1 MFKANKQRQI
11 VTAIDV
17 GTTKI
22 CTMIA
27 ERQEDGN
34 MLMLGHSTVSSV
46 GALSKAIVENVDL
59 ASSAITSSV
68 QEAEN
73 MAGIP
78 AQNIYVG
85 VTGAHIEFENRLDNV
100 NLADQ
105 ENDAENV
112 ITTESISNMPTK
124 ISKDLDYRNRQILHA
139 LPMSYQVDETSDIVT
154 PVGMHSSNL
163 AVKSHVVTIAP
174 EPAQK
179 LRSALNIAGIDDFQL
194 VLEPMASA
202 RSVLTRKEMREGVI
216 LADIGGGTTDII
228 EIRGRRL
235 RFTAA
240 IPVAGQQFT
249 NDIVQMHNTNYES
262 AEKIKLDV
270 GTTNIESIKLSETVD
285 LPISGTDGVTQ
296 NVQRISICKL
306 LQERAEDLALLIK
319 LKIREMGYEEPNE
332 ASLVLTGGAS
342 NLDGLTK
349 IVASLTTPNVRLGIP
364 TELVNIPEEFFHPS
378 KATSLGI
385 LLWAA
390 DSFET
395 IGRPKKSITRKWAD
409 LYFSK
414 LNLILKFLNIK

>member
-1 MFKANKQRQI
+1 MFKVNKQRQI

-22 CTMIA
+22 CTIIA
-27 ERQEDGN
+27 ERIEDGN
-34 MLMLGHSTVSSV
+34 ILILGHGTVSSV

-59 ASSAITSSV
+59 ASSAIISSV
-68 QEAEN
+68 HEAQN

-78 AQNIYVG
+78 AQNVYVG
-85 VTGAHIEFENRLDNV
+85 VTGAHIEFENRLDNLDLSDEIT
-100 NLADQ
+100 NQD
-105 ENDAENV
+105 NV
-112 ITTESISNMPTK
+112 ITTENIASVPTQISQ
-124 ISKDLDYRNRQILHA
+124 DLDYKNRQILHA

-154 PVGMHSSNL
+154 PVGMHTGNL

-179 LRSALNIAGIDDFQL
+179 LQTALNLAGINDFQL

-228 EIRGRRL
+228 EIKGRRL
-235 RFTAA
+235 RYTAA

-249 NDIVQMHNTNYES
+249 NDIVQIHNTNYES
-262 AEKIKLDV
+262 AEKAKLEV
-270 GTTNIESIKLSETVD
+270 GTTNIEGIKLSETVD
-285 LPISGTDGVTQ
+285 MPVTGRDGVTQ
-296 NVQRISICKL
+296 KIQRISICKL

-319 LKIREMGYEEPNE
+319 LKIREMGYEDPNE

-342 NLDGLTK
+342 NLDGLSH
-349 IVASLTTPNVRLGIP
+349 IVASLTTSKVRLGVP
-364 TELVNIPEEFFHPS
+364 TELINIPEEFVHPS

-385 LLWAA
+385 LLWAS

-395 IGRPKKSITRKWAD
+395 ITTLEKSFIQKMAN
-409 LYFSK
+409 LYFYK
-414 LNLILKFLNIK
+414 INQFLKILKIK

>member
-1 MFKANKQRQI
+1 MFKGNKQRQI

-22 CTMIA
+22 CTIIA
-27 ERQEDGN
+27 ERIEDGN
-34 MLMLGHSTVSSV
+34 ILILGHGNVSSV

-59 ASSAITSSV
+59 ASSAIISSV
-68 QEAEN
+68 HEAEN

-78 AQNIYVG
+78 AQNVYVG
-85 VTGAHIEFENRLDNV
+85 VTGAHIEFENRLDNLDLSDEIT
-100 NLADQ
+100 NQD
-105 ENDAENV
+105 NV
-112 ITTESISNMPTK
+112 ITTENLASVPSQISH
-124 ISKDLDYRNRQILHA
+124 DLDYKNRQILHA

-154 PVGMHSSNL
+154 PVGMHTGNL
-163 AVKSHVVTIAP
+163 SVKSHVVTIAP

-179 LRSALNIAGIDDFQL
+179 LQTALNLAGISDFQL

-228 EIRGRRL
+228 EIKGRRL
-235 RFTAA
+235 RYTAA

-249 NDIVQMHNTNYES
+249 NDIVQIHNTNYES
-262 AEKIKLDV
+262 AEKTKLAV
-270 GTTNIESIKLSETVD
+270 GTTNIEGIKLSETVD
-285 LPISGTDGVTQ
+285 LPVTGRDDVTQ
-296 NVQRISICKL
+296 KIQRISICKL

-319 LKIREMGYEEPNE
+319 LKIREMGYEDPNE

-342 NLDGLTK
+342 NLDGLSQ
-349 IVASLTTPNVRLGIP
+349 IVASLTTSKVRLGVP
-364 TELVNIPEEFFHPS
+364 TELINVPEEFVHPS

-385 LLWAA
+385 LLWAS

-395 IGRPKKSITRKWAD
+395 IATHEKSFIQKMAN

-414 LNLILKFLNIK
+414 LNQFLKILKIK

>member
-1 MFKANKQRQI
+1 MFKGNKQRQI

-22 CTMIA
+22 CTIIA
-27 ERQEDGN
+27 ERIEDGN
-34 MLMLGHSTVSSV
+34 ILILGHGNVSSV

-59 ASSAITSSV
+59 ASSAIISSV
-68 QEAEN
+68 HEAQN

-78 AQNIYVG
+78 AQNVYVG
-85 VTGAHIEFENRLDNV
+85 VTGAHIEFENRLDNLDLSDEIT
-100 NLADQ
+100 NQD
-105 ENDAENV
+105 NV
-112 ITTESISNMPTK
+112 ITTENIASVPTQISQ
-124 ISKDLDYRNRQILHA
+124 DLDYKNRQILHA
-139 LPMSYQVDETSDIVT
+139 LPMSYQVDDTSDIVT
-154 PVGMHSSNL
+154 PVGMHTGNL

-179 LRSALNIAGIDDFQL
+179 LQTALNLAGINDFQL

-228 EIRGRRL
+228 EIKGRRL
-235 RFTAA
+235 RYTAA

-249 NDIVQMHNTNYES
+249 NDIVQIHNTNYES
-262 AEKIKLDV
+262 AEKAKLEV
-270 GTTNIESIKLSETVD
+270 GTTNIEGIKLSETVD
-285 LPISGTDGVTQ
+285 MPVTGRDGVTQ
-296 NVQRISICKL
+296 KIQRISICKL

-319 LKIREMGYEEPNE
+319 LKIREMGYEDPNE

-342 NLDGLTK
+342 NLDGLSQ
-349 IVASLTTPNVRLGIP
+349 IFASLATSKVRLGVP
-364 TELVNIPEEFFHPS
+364 TELINIPEEFVHPS

-385 LLWAA
+385 LLWAS

-395 IGRPKKSITRKWAD
+395 IATQEKSFIKKMAN

-414 LNLILKFLNIK
+414 LNQILKILKIK

>member
-1 MFKANKQRQI
+1 MFKGNKQRQI

-22 CTMIA
+22 CTIIA
-27 ERQEDGN
+27 ERIEDGN
-34 MLMLGHSTVSSV
+34 ILILGHGTVSSV

-59 ASSAITSSV
+59 ASSAIISSV
-68 QEAEN
+68 NEAQN

-78 AQNIYVG
+78 AQNVYVG
-85 VTGAHIEFENRLDNV
+85 VTGAHIEFENRLDNLDLSDEIT
-100 NLADQ
+100 NQA
-105 ENDAENV
+105 NV
-112 ITTESISNMPTK
+112 ITTENIASVPTQISQ
-124 ISKDLDYRNRQILHA
+124 DLDYKNRQILHA

-154 PVGMHSSNL
+154 PVGMHTGNL

-179 LRSALNIAGIDDFQL
+179 LQTALNLAGINDFQL

-228 EIRGRRL
+228 EIKGRRL
-235 RFTAA
+235 RYTAA

-249 NDIVQMHNTNYES
+249 NDILQIHNTNYES
-262 AEKIKLDV
+262 AEKAKLEV
-270 GTTNIESIKLSETVD
+270 GTTNIEGIKLSETVD
-285 LPISGTDGVTQ
+285 MPVTGQDGVNQ
-296 NVQRISICKL
+296 KIQRISICKL

-319 LKIREMGYEEPNE
+319 LKIREMGYEDPNE

-342 NLDGLTK
+342 NLDGLTH
-349 IVASLTTPNVRLGIP
+349 IVSSLATSKVRLGVP
-364 TELVNIPEEFFHPS
+364 TELINIPEEFVHPS

-385 LLWAA
+385 LLWAS

-395 IGRPKKSITRKWAD
+395 IATQEKSFIQKMAN

-414 LNLILKFLNIK
+414 INQFLKILKIK

>member
-395 IGRPKKSITRKWAD
+395 IGRPKKSITQKLAN

>member
-22 CTMIA
+22 CTIIA
-27 ERQEDGN
+27 ERLEDGN

-59 ASSAITSSV
+59 ASSAIISSV

-78 AQNIYVG
+78 VQNIYVG
-85 VTGAHIEFENRLDNV
+85 VTGAHIEFENRLDNLD
-100 NLADQ
+100 LATQ
-105 ENDAENV
+105 ENDPENV
-112 ITTESISNMPTK
+112 ITTESISNVPTK

-154 PVGMHSSNL
+154 PVGMHTSSL

-179 LRSALNIAGIDDFQL
+179 LQSALNIAGINDFQL

-202 RSVLTRKEMREGVI
+202 RSVLTRKEMREGVV

-262 AEKIKLDV
+262 AEKIKLDI
-270 GTTNIESIKLSETVD
+270 GTTNIEGIKLSETVD
-285 LPISGTDGVTQ
+285 LPITGTNGVTQ
-296 NVQRISICKL
+296 NIQRISICKL

-319 LKIREMGYEEPNE
+319 LKIREMGYEEPAE

-349 IVASLTTPNVRLGIP
+349 IVASLTTPKVRLGIP
-364 TELVNIPEEFFHPS
+364 TEFVNIPEEFFHPS
-378 KATSLGI
+378 NSTSLGI

-395 IGRPKKSITRKWAD
+395 IGRPEKSITQKLVT